1 MLQNMGFLKQA
12 YVSIL
17 PERLRWRLMLEYR
30 KREFFNYA
38 KARFGSRFK
47 ALSAGPL
54 PPPELITTEA
64 LMHEHDLQMRSTR
77 ELYFGTGYREARAVL
92 STVEDAGLDL
102 GKLQSVLEFGCGSS
116 RVLRHLRVVDD
127 LVLTGADANPKPLE
141 WDRRN
146 ITGITYQ
153 QNGLEPPLSF
163 PDASFDL
170 IYALSVFTHI
180 PIEWQKSWLVE
191 LRRVLRPG
199 GILMCTVHG
208 KAYDDQLS
216 ADDHARLSRDGAV
229 TLDADNPRASYSS
242 QVLRSWDVFQ
252 TREEV
257 RASFGSVFEILSYP
271 DQPWANA
278 QDVLVL
284 RKSAGFFNLK

>member
-1 MLQNMGFLKQA
+1 MLHFLKQT

-17 PERLRWRLMLEYR
+17 PEGLRWRLMLEYR
-30 KREFFNYA
+30 KRGFFSYV
-38 KARFGSRFK
+38 KGKFGRRVKIWDS
-47 ALSAGPL
+47 GPL

-64 LMHEHDLQMRSTR
+64 LMHKRDLRMRSTG

-92 STVEDAGLDL
+92 STVEGAGLDL
-102 GKLQSVLEFGCGSS
+102 SKVRRVLEFGCGSS
-116 RVLRHLRVVDD
+116 RVLRHLRVITG
-127 LVLTGADANPKPLE
+127 LELTGADANSKPLE
-141 WDRRN
+141 WNRRN
-146 ITGITYQ
+146 LPGIAYQ
-153 QNGLEPPLSF
+153 QNGLEPPLAF

-180 PIEWQKSWLVE
+180 PLEWQKAWLLE

-199 GILMCTVHG
+199 GHLLCTVHG

-216 ADDHARLSRDGAV
+216 ADDHAQLTRDGAV
-229 TLDADNPRASYSS
+229 TLDADNQRASYSS
-242 QVLRSWDVFQ
+242 QILRSWDVFQ
-252 TREEV
+252 TREKV

-271 DQPWANA
+271 DQPWTNA

-284 RKSAGFFNLK
+284 RKAAG

>member
-1 MLQNMGFLKQA
+1 MLQSIGFLKRA

-17 PERLRWRLMLEYR
+17 PERLRWRLMFEYR
-30 KREFFNYA
+30 KREFFSYVRA
-38 KARFGSRFK
+38 KFGNR
-47 ALSAGPL
+47 LRVLHPGPL

-64 LMHEHDLQMRSTR
+64 LMHKHDLQMRSTR
-77 ELYFGTGYREARAVL
+77 ELYFGTGYREAQAVL
-92 STVEDAGLDL
+92 STVEDAGIDL
-102 GKLQSVLEFGCGSS
+102 SKLHSVLEFGCGSS
-116 RVLRHLRVVDD
+116 RVLRHLRVIAD
-127 LVLTGADANPKPLE
+127 LELTGADANPKPLE

-146 ITGITYQ
+146 ILGITYQ

-180 PIEWQKSWLVE
+180 PLEWQKAWLIE

-216 ADDHARLSRDGAV
+216 AEDHARLGREGAV

-252 TREEV
+252 TRDEV
-257 RASFGSVFEILSYP
+257 RASFDSVFEILSYP
-271 DQPWANA
+271 EQPWANA

-284 RKSAGFFNLK
+284 RKSAD